1 MDDARYKHGVIATAI
16 ALSLAADAAAQSTP
30 NAPTEPDRAQN
41 IMPTGLLKR
50 PHHLIRRLRPQGQS
64 CDIW

>member
-30 NAPTEPDRAQN
+30 NASMGDDQAQILCRRACPNVHITSSVACDRKGN
-41 IMPTGLLKR
+41 P
-50 PHHLIRRLRPQGQS
+50 
-64 CDIW
+64 